1 MIVTEIYNG
10 QGLGNQLACYVT
22 TRVVA
27 KDKGFEF
34 GIKSP
39 EKFKCLDFMDLDFGN
54 SVEGGSIPYEGAPPI
69 TLPNGIEHY
78 FRERDVRHPNGSD
91 IRIDDPLL
99 ENIQDNTKIDGVFQS
114 ENRIIH
120 RKEEIKQWL
129 RIKPEKDC
137 YEFASD
143 DICVLNF
150 RGGEYASVVHFHL
163 PKTYWDHAI
172 SRMLEINPNFRFV
185 VITDDVLRASQ
196 YFPDFEV
203 YHFDIAKDYFSEDG
217 VHYVNN
223 DEYTNDEI
231 ISGYNFHSLLYDEME
246 HLTPWVTT
254 MYYNDGSIYTNQW
267 AEWTGKS
274 KITGEVQTNNFH
286 CWWKWE
292 GDKIISTACYFDTT
306 DIDKEAALY
315 AEQSQ

>member
-203 YHFDIAKDYFSEDG
+203 YHFDIAKDFSIIKNAHYLILSNSSFPYFATLMNENVKYILAPKYWGRYNISDG
-217 VHYVNN
+217 YWHCGYNIFRNHNYLDRDNN
-223 DEYTNDEI
+223 IFTYDECVKESDEYKERNKNLWNA
-231 ISGYNFHSLLYDEME
+231 YN
-246 HLTPWVTT
+246 
-254 MYYNDGSIYTNQW
+254 
-267 AEWTGKS
+267 
-274 KITGEVQTNNFH
+274 
-286 CWWKWE
+286 
-292 GDKIISTACYFDTT
+292 
-306 DIDKEAALY
+306 
-315 AEQSQ
+315 

>member
-54 SVEGGSIPYEGAPPI
+54 RVEGGTIPYEGAPPT

-150 RGGEYASVVHFHL
+150 RGGEYASVTHFHL
-163 PKTYWDHAI
+163 PKTYWDHSI
-172 SRMLEINPNFRFV
+172 SRMLEINPNFRFI
-185 VITDDVLRASQ
+185 VITDDVLRASE

-203 YHFDIAKDYFSEDG
+203 YHFDIAKDFSIIKNAHYLILSNSSFPYFATLMNENVKYILAPKYWGRYNISDG
-217 VHYVNN
+217 YWHCGYNIFRNHNYLDRDNN
-223 DEYTNDEI
+223 IFTYDECVKEFDEYKERNK
-231 ISGYNFHSLLYDEME
+231 NL
-246 HLTPWVTT
+246 WV
-254 MYYNDGSIYTNQW
+254 
-267 AEWTGKS
+267 
-274 KITGEVQTNNFH
+274 
-286 CWWKWE
+286 
-292 GDKIISTACYFDTT
+292 
-306 DIDKEAALY
+306 
-315 AEQSQ
+315 

>member
-39 EKFKCLDFMDLDFGN
+39 EKFKCLDFMDLDLGK
-54 SVEGGSIPYEGAPPI
+54 SVVGGTIPYEGAPPT

-99 ENIQDNTKIDGVFQS
+99 EEIKDNTKIDGVFQS

-129 RIKPEKDC
+129 KIRPEKDC

-150 RGGEYASVVHFHL
+150 RGGEYASVAQFHL
-163 PKTYWDHAI
+163 PKTYWVHTI
-172 SRMLEINPNFRFV
+172 SRMLEINPNFRFI

-196 YFPDFEV
+196 YFPNFEV
-203 YHFDIAKDYFSEDG
+203 YHFDIAKDFSIIKNAHYLILSNSSFPYFATLMNENVKYILAPKYWGRYNISDG
-217 VHYVNN
+217 YWHC
-223 DEYTNDEI
+223 
-231 ISGYNFHSLLYDEME
+231 GYNIFRNHNYLDRDNNLFTYDECVKE
-246 HLTPWVTT
+246 FENYKETHKHLWNA
-254 MYYNDGSIYTNQW
+254 YN
-267 AEWTGKS
+267 
-274 KITGEVQTNNFH
+274 
-286 CWWKWE
+286 
-292 GDKIISTACYFDTT
+292 
-306 DIDKEAALY
+306 
-315 AEQSQ
+315 